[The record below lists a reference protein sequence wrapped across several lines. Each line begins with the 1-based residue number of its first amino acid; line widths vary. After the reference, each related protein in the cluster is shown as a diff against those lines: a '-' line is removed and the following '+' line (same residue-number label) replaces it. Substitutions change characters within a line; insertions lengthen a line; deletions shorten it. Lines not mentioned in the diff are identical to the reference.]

1 MSKFKYKFEGIQKVK
16 IAFEKKAQK
25 ELSLIELEISKRKEE
40 IKICIEDKKKQKT
53 NVLNKRNLKASELI
67 FADKYEKVI
76 DCKIEKL
83 RNEILY
89 LEKKHNQ
96 KIVEL
101 AQKSK
106 ESRMFEKL
114 KEKHIIDFR
123 KIQMKKELKEIDD
136 VAAKKFMTKS

>member
-123 KIQMKKELKEIDD
+123 KIQMKNELKEIDD

>member
-25 ELSLIELEISKRKEE
+25 ELSLIELEISKRKEK
-40 IKICIEDKKKQKT
+40 IKIYIDDKKKQK
-53 NVLNKRNLKASELI
+53 NEVLNKKKLKASELI

-76 DCKIEKL
+76 DRKIEKL
-83 RNEILY
+83 REEIIY

-96 KIVEL
+96 KLIEL
-101 AQKSK
+101 AQKTK

-114 KEKHIIDFR
+114 KEKHIVDFR
-123 KIQMKKELKEIDD
+123 KVQMKEELKEIDD